1 MEDIVLICCVALGK
15 SLTSLN
21 LSPSLVRWRRQ
32 VWRDKGVHHEGD
44 IVLETGTSHLFLYI
58 KGNQEDKS
66 QAHGTVTHE
75 HRHSRYLTG
84 PGKPCPGSETYKG
97 RWQERVQVATL
108 AQTAGRP
115 SETWHRGA
123 VASLP

>member
-58 KGNQEDKS
+58 KGNQENKS
-66 QAHGTVTHE
+66 QSHGTVTHE
-75 HRHSRYLTG
+75 HRHSRQALSRFRNIQG
-84 PGKPCPGSETYKG
+84 P
-97 RWQERVQVATL
+97 L
-108 AQTAGRP
+108 AGEGASGYISPDCGP
-115 SETWHRGA
+115 SF
-123 VASLP
+123 